1 MSQDL
6 AKTYLTGPQT
16 SRRYGVNDRTIVRWE
31 ADTKLEFPKPML
43 VRGRKFFA
51 LNELETWER
60 SRATPSSAKKAA

>member
-6 AKTYLTGPQT
+6 TKTYLTGPQT

-31 ADTKLEFPKPML
+31 ADTTLDFPKPML

-51 LNELETWER
+51 LDALEAWEKT
-60 SRATPSSAKKAA
+60 RALPSNNKKAA